1 MSSAVIDPPRPEALP
16 SPAGRA
22 WSRAGAIASVLAS
35 APANQ
40 ALRFSARVVLVVL
53 GSIGIAVAVSLLLWT
68 GLGPGPLDVFI
79 GAVRV
84 RSGLPLGVTVWLVV
98 GSMVAAA
105 WLLGHRPG
113 PGTLVSPFII
123 GAVMQFAVDALDT
136 VDRPE
141 SLAVRVVIHLVAI
154 AGIGIGAGA
163 LIVSRLGAGSGELLA
178 TAASRRAGYRESRV
192 RTAIEAAWLLT
203 GVALGGP
210 FGLGT
215 LLVAATI
222 GPAVVIGHRMVDS
235 MVDRSVGSRPSLHV
249 ADCCDG
255 KQ

>member
-1 MSSAVIDPPRPEALP
+1 M
-16 SPAGRA
+16 
-22 WSRAGAIASVLAS
+22 LAS
-35 APANQ
+35 APANR
-40 ALRFSARVVLVVL
+40 ALRFSVRVALVVV
-53 GSIGIAVAVSLLLWT
+53 GSIGIAVSVALLLWT
-68 GLGPGPLDVFI
+68 ELGPGPLDVFI

-98 GSMVAAA
+98 GSMVVAA

-113 PGTLVSPFII
+113 PGTLVSPFIV
-123 GAVMQFAVDALDT
+123 GAVMQVAVEALDEL
-136 VDRPE
+136 DRPG
-141 SLAVRVVIHLVAI
+141 SLAVRVAVHLVAI

-178 TAASRRAGYRESRV
+178 TAASMRAGYREPRV
-192 RTAIEAAWLLT
+192 RTAIEAGWLLT

-222 GPAVVIGHRMVDS
+222 GPAVLIGHRIVDTMVVHS
-235 MVDRSVGSRPSLHV
+235 LRSHRPHDV